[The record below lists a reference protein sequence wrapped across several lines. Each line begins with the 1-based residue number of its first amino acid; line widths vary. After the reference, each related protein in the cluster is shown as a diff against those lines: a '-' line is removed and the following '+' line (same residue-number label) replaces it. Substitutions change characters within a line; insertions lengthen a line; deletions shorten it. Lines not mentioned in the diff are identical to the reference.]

1 MERYIDYLVEWL
13 QNKVKESHTK
23 GLIVGVSGGIDSAV
37 VANLIKKAFPND
49 SLGLIMPCYSSN
61 SDVEDALIVVN
72 DADLNYHIINLNQ
85 TLDTFINEITSNNFE
100 KSDKFEMA
108 IGNSKAR
115 LRMVS
120 LYAFA
125 QNYNYLVC
133 GTDNA
138 IEWYTGYFTK
148 YGDGGADIAP
158 LIHLTKSQVYEM
170 ARLLNVDQKILE
182 KIPSAGLVGGQSDE
196 EELQVTYQ
204 ELEDYLANK
213 EVSQKSKERI
223 EFLHKISEH
232 KRNIIASPTKKV
244 SDIK

>member
-1 MERYIDYLVEWL
+1 MTTLY
-13 QNKVKESHTK
+13 S
-23 GLIVGVSGGIDSAV
+23 
-37 VANLIKKAFPND
+37 VAQQHGA
-49 SLGLIMPCYSSN
+49 
-61 SDVEDALIVVN
+61 
-72 DADLNYHIINLNQ
+72 
-85 TLDTFINEITSNNFE
+85 
-100 KSDKFEMA
+100 
-108 IGNSKAR
+108 
-115 LRMVS
+115 
-120 LYAFA
+120 
-125 QNYNYLVC
+125 LVC
-133 GTDNA
+133 GGGNKDEIT
-138 IEWYTGYFTK
+138 YGYFTK

-170 ARLLNVDQKILE
+170 ARLLNVDQKILD